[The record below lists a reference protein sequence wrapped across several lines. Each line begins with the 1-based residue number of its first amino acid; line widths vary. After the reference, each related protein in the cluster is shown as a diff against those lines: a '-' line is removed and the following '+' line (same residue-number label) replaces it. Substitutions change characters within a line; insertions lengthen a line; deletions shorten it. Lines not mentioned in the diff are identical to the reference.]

1 MAITQ
6 NYAGKTIDL
15 CVLETSAKP
24 GLDSV
29 LVGISQSGS
38 VTSGSYKV
46 VQKFIKYLMTELG
59 SVPSDITYGTTFVTK
74 LLGGQIHTS
83 MGLSLEFYSAL
94 SDIKRYLDASD
105 ETPPPDENLLTVT
118 LENFN
123 VVLDSAT
130 MKLVFTF
137 KDSSTII
144 APVTISTV

>member
-1 MAITQ
+1 
-6 NYAGKTIDL
+6 
-15 CVLETSAKP
+15 
-24 GLDSV
+24 
-29 LVGISQSGS
+29 
-38 VTSGSYKV
+38 
-46 VQKFIKYLMTELG
+46 MTELG

-105 ETPPPDENLLTVT
+105 ETPPPDENLLNVN

-130 MKLVFTF
+130 MRLVFTF

>member
-6 NYAGKTIDL
+6 NYAGKTVDL

-24 GLDSV
+24 GPDSV
-29 LVGISQSGS
+29 LVGISESGS
-38 VTSGSYKV
+38 VTSGPYKI

-59 SVPSDITYGTTFVTK
+59 SVPSDTTYGTPFVTK
-74 LLGGQIHTS
+74 LLGGHIHTS

-94 SDIKRYLDASD
+94 PGITRYLNASD
-105 ETPPPDENLLTVT
+105 ETPTPDENLMNVT
-118 LENFN
+118 LENFE

-130 MKLVFTF
+130 MRLVFTF